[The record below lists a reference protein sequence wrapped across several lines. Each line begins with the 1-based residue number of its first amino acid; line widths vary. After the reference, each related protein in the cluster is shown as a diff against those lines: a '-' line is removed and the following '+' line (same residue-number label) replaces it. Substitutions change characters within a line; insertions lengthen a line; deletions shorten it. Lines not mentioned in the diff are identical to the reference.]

1 MTAASRMRNRPAPTA
16 PRDYHFPHFE
26 RRVLSNGLRLIVAT
40 VPKLPL
46 VTVAAVVDAGAVCDP
61 DGCEGLAELVAK
73 LLLEGTTTS
82 DGAELIDRFESLGAS
97 VDANADWD
105 SAAVTMTA
113 TTENLAPAFQILAE
127 VLRMP
132 AFREREVERLKA
144 ERLAELLQLR
154 TEPRGLADEL
164 FTRFL
169 YESTSRFARPDG
181 GDEESV
187 KAIGRN
193 NVRSFFETR
202 YVPAATMLIVVGD
215 ITVRAA
221 EELVVSTLGV
231 WTGALPRRM
240 MASDRPARREPGVH
254 IVTKPDAP
262 QSELRIGQVGIPRN
276 HADYFPIVVMNA
288 VLGGLFNSRIN
299 LNLREAHGYTY
310 GAFSSF
316 DWRRQAGPFA
326 VSTAV
331 KSEVTDAAARE
342 VLLEI
347 ERIRTALI
355 EEEELSLATSYLDGV
370 FPIRYETT
378 AAIASALANLMVYE
392 LPDDYFDRYR
402 EHVRAVTRE
411 QVLEAAKQHLNPSD
425 FQMVVVGD
433 PSTVRSPLA
442 ALGFGP
448 VRVYDAQGRLTE

>member
-1 MTAASRMRNRPAPTA
+1 
-16 PRDYHFPHFE
+16 
-26 RRVLSNGLRLIVAT
+26 
-40 VPKLPL
+40 
-46 VTVAAVVDAGAVCDP
+46 VCDP
-61 DGCEGLAELVAK
+61 DGREGLAELVAK

-97 VDANADWD
+97 VDATADWD

-164 FTRFL
+164 FARFL
-169 YESTSRFARPDG
+169 YEPASRFARPEG

-187 KAIGRN
+187 QGIGRN
-193 NVRSFFETR
+193 DIRSFFETR
-202 YVPAATMLIVVGD
+202 YVPASTTLIVVGD
-215 ITVRAA
+215 ITARAA
-221 EELVVSTLGV
+221 EDLVVTTLGA
-231 WTGALPRRM
+231 WTGAPPRRVI
-240 MASDRPARREPGVH
+240 ASDRPARHEPGVH
-254 IVTKPDAP
+254 IVSKPDAP
-262 QSELRIGQVGIPRN
+262 QSELRIGQVGVPRK
-276 HADYFPIVVMNA
+276 HPDYFPIVVMNA

-310 GAFSSF
+310 GAFSGF
-316 DWRRQAGPFA
+316 EWRRQAGPFA

-331 KSEVTDAAARE
+331 KSEVTDAAVRE
-342 VLLEI
+342 VLLEV
-347 ERIRTALI
+347 ERMRTSPI
-355 EEEELSLATSYLDGV
+355 QEEELSLATSYLDGV

-378 AAIASALANLMVYE
+378 AAIAAALANLMVYE

-411 QVLEAAKQHLNPSD
+411 HVLETAKTHLTPND

-433 PSTVRSPLA
+433 PSTVRAPLE
-442 ALGFGP
+442 ALGLGL

>member
-1 MTAASRMRNRPAPTA
+1 
-16 PRDYHFPHFE
+16 
-26 RRVLSNGLRLIVAT
+26 LIVAT

-46 VTVAAVVDAGAVCDP
+46 ITVAAVVDAGAVCDP
-61 DGCEGLAELVAK
+61 GGREGLAELAAK
-73 LLLEGTTTS
+73 LLLEGTTS
-82 DGAELIDRFESLGAS
+82 SEGAELIDRFESLGAS
-97 VDANADWD
+97 VDATADWD

-127 VLRMP
+127 VLRTP

-164 FTRFL
+164 FSRFV
-169 YESTSRFARPDG
+169 YEPASRFAQPEG

-193 NVRSFFETR
+193 DVRSFFETR
-202 YVPAATMLIVVGD
+202 YVPAATTLIVVGD
-215 ITVRAA
+215 ITARAA
-221 EELVVSTLGV
+221 EDLVVATLGA
-231 WTGALPRRM
+231 WAGASPRRVV
-240 MASDRPARREPGVH
+240 ASDRPAQRAPGVH

-262 QSELRIGQVGIPRN
+262 QSELRIGQVGVPRN
-276 HADYFPIVVMNA
+276 HADYFAIVVMNA

-310 GAFSSF
+310 GAFSGF

-342 VLLEI
+342 VLLEV
-347 ERIRTALI
+347 ERMRTAPI

-378 AAIASALANLMVYE
+378 AAIAAALANLMVYE
-392 LPDDYFDRYR
+392 LPDNYFDRYR

-411 QVLEAAKQHLNPSD
+411 HVLAAAKTHLRPND

-433 PSTVRSPLA
+433 PSTVRAPLE

-448 VRVYDAQGRLTE
+448 VRVYDAQGRLAE